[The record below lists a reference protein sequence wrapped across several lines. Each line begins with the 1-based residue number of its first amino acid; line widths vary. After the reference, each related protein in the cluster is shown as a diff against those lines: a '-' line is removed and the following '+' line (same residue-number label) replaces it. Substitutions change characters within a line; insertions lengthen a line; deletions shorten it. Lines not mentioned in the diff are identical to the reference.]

1 MRQRHRPVLEELE
14 ARILF
19 SADLAALSG
28 AHLIDTAEVRQIA
41 PTNSSAVTGPV
52 ESSQIQTDRREIVFV
67 DTGVDHWETLVG
79 DIEAAAG
86 KNNLDVVL
94 IDASRDG
101 IDQISA
107 ALASRNGLDA
117 IHIISHGSD
126 GMLQL
131 GTARVDAATL
141 ATRATQVQAWQ
152 QALNNNA
159 DLLLYGCD
167 VAATAD
173 GQAFVATL
181 GRLMGADVAASD
193 DLTGT
198 TALGGNWTLEY
209 HSGAIEANQLISA
222 DYQLNWQGTLAT
234 YTVTNTSDGGAGSLR
249 AAIIAANSAGGSS
262 TITLSA
268 GTYTLTIAGTSEDA
282 SASGDLDITSNIT
295 IQGAGRG
302 STTING
308 VGLNDRAFDVKNG
321 ATLALQN
328 LTVSGFD
335 ISALQYGG
343 AIYNQ
348 GTVNLTGVS
357 LLNNKAVSGGAVYND
372 TGGVFTATDT
382 VFKDST
388 TTSGYGGALWN
399 DASMTLDRVSIVN
412 NTSTRGGGIEQN
424 AGTLSLINA
433 TVSGNSSTYDGA
445 GIEIVGGSATISF
458 STIANNSTTNSG
470 IGGGIKLTGG
480 SGSIA
485 NSIVFGNTAQWN
497 GQNIDGAL
505 TSGGHNV
512 VGSSNGFTLAGTDKS
527 ANPGLSALALD
538 GSSGQYVQAITTS
551 SNAYNAAGTPAP
563 TTDQR
568 GVTRGAS
575 ADIGAYEVV
584 TNIAPVVT
592 TSGTALAYTENAAAT
607 AVDSGLT
614 VADGDSTNLASA
626 TVSITT
632 GFVSGQDT
640 LAFTN
645 QNGITGSWNSSTGVL
660 TLSGSATLA
669 NYQSAMRSVTYV
681 NTSEAPG
688 TATRTVSFIANDGT
702 ANSTA
707 ATRNI
712 TVTAVN
718 DAPILSSGAVVT
730 LTGQFQNDA
739 PPSGAAGTLV
749 SSLVDFAVPAGQ
761 VDNVTD
767 PDAGALLGIALTN
780 ADTTNGTWWYS
791 INGGTN
797 WNALGAVADNNARLL
812 AADTNTRIYFQPNT
826 NYSGTLASAIT
837 FRAWDQTSG
846 SNGSQADASSNGGT
860 TAFSSATD
868 TASLVVAPAPATLIW
883 NTFQGAAGS
892 DLSQSVAVDA
902 SGNIYIAGYS
912 SATWGSPVRAFGSGN
927 DGYVAKFDSSGNLLW
942 NTFLGGT
949 GTTDQANGIAVDA
962 SGNVYVVGQANA
974 TWGTP
979 VRAYAGGV
987 DVFVAKLNAS
997 TGALTWNT
1005 FLGAGSGTNDYGYGI
1020 AVDGSGNIYVDG
1032 DSNAS
1037 WGAPIRA
1044 YSSGSDAFVAKLTSA
1059 GALSWNT
1066 FLGGTGSDG
1075 ANGIAVDAGGNV
1087 YVGGFSSAT
1096 WGTPARSYGG
1106 GFDMMAAKLSSAGA
1120 LSWNTFMGSAGYEI
1134 AYGLALDGSGNLY
1147 LSGYGDTTWGSPVQA
1162 YSGGYDA
1169 IAVKISN
1176 SGALSW
1182 NTFMGDAGSNDLGGG
1197 IALDGAGN
1205 LYLTGYSQAT
1215 WGSPWSAYSGGMDA
1229 FAVQLNSSGTR
1240 TWNTFLGGSGTDSG
1254 NGVAVD
1260 GSGNVYVA
1268 GYSSATWGSPVR
1280 AYSSG
1285 DDGFLTKI
1293 YSPVPGFT
1301 VTPTSGLTTTEAGG
1315 TAQFTVVLNTAP
1327 TYDVTIGISVSDTTE
1342 ATVSASSLTFTTAN
1356 WNTPQT
1362 VTVTGV
1368 ADSYIDG
1375 NIAYS
1380 IVTAAAVSADANYNG
1395 LNASDVAL
1403 SNTDTNTY
1411 NTLYVDTVSDT
1422 VDGTTTSIAALLAN
1436 KGADGKISLRE
1447 AITAANAT
1455 VNGPGGADVIAFNI
1469 AGGGVQTITL
1479 GTTALPGITDAIVID
1494 GWTQP
1499 GYAGTPLIAING
1511 INAPNSADGLSITAG
1526 GSTVRGLVIEDFGH
1540 YGIYMSTG
1548 GGNLIEG
1555 NYIGTNAAG
1564 TSAAANRFGIVIA
1577 SSANN
1582 TIGGTTAAS
1591 RNLISGNTQDG
1602 INVSGAGATGN
1613 VILGNYIGTNAA
1625 GTGAI
1630 ANSGLGIALASANNT
1645 VGGSSAGARNV
1656 ISGNDLSGIEITGT
1670 AATGNTV
1677 AGNYIGLNAAGTA
1690 AIANGENGVMIDT
1703 GASGNTIGGATA
1715 AARNVISGNTQ
1726 YGVIVTGQA
1735 SIPAN
1740 NIIQGN
1746 YLGTDAAGTA
1756 AVSNGSF
1763 GVAIDYA
1770 AASTSILDNVISGN
1784 TNAGWSASRGG
1795 IYLYA
1800 NGATI
1805 QGNIIGLDATGTVAL
1820 GNGGGASTAGIFE
1833 AGGSSNVLIGGT
1845 GAGQGNTIAGNTGAG
1860 VVVLADP
1867 GHIQILRN
1875 AIYGNTGLG
1884 IDLGNNGVTAN
1895 DAGDADTGANNLQN
1909 FPVPS
1914 SATTNGS
1921 MIVIAGSLNSTASS
1935 YYRIEFFSSPSAD
1948 ASGYGEGRT
1957 YLGYA
1962 NVSTN
1967 GSGNATFN
1975 TTLSV
1980 SVAAGQYVTATAT
1993 KANATYTTFTDTSE
2007 FAQNVTA
2014 VAANN
2019 APSGTNKTQTILEDA
2034 SHTFSTAD
2042 FGFSDSADSPANNLL
2057 AVKITTLPTVGS
2069 LTLSGSA
2076 VTAGQ
2081 TITASDIA
2089 AGKLAFLPAANAN
2102 GAAYASFTFQV
2113 QDDGGT
2119 SNGGVDLDPTPNTF
2133 TFNVT
2138 AVSDA
2143 PVLADTALSLTV
2155 AEDAGLPSGA
2165 VGSLVS
2171 AFTGGISDV
2180 DSGAVNGIALV
2191 ASNETNGVWYYSTD
2205 GGTNWT
2211 SLGAVNS
2218 GSSLLLANNAST
2230 RLYFS
2235 PAANYNGSSTSAL
2248 TLRAWDQT
2256 SGAAGTKVDTSTN
2269 GGTTAFS
2276 SATDVVD
2283 VTVTPVNDAPVLAD
2297 TPLTLIV
2304 AKNAGAP
2311 SGAVGSP
2318 VNAFTGGISDVDNGA
2333 VTGIAL
2339 VASNETNGTWY
2350 YTTNGGTNWTAVGT
2364 VNATF
2369 SLLLANNASTR
2380 LYFSPT
2386 TNYVGSSASALTLR
2400 AWDQTSGTAG
2410 AKVDTSSNGG
2420 ATAFSSATDVIDV
2433 TVSANNVP
2441 PANIVPGAQ
2450 STNEDIAEVFSSANG
2465 NAISITDADAGGANN
2480 QVTLSITNGTLTLAA
2495 TAGLTFVSG
2504 DGTSDAT
2511 MTFRGTASAI
2521 NSALNGLSYS
2531 PTANYNGSATL
2542 TLTTMDSTLL
2552 SLDVDTSLKGHYT
2565 FENTGALGTDT
2576 SPAAGFPGTAVGTT
2590 AVNDATR
2597 GNVISMAGA
2606 GYVQTTGHFGNPSN
2620 LTLAAWVNLATADT
2634 QGSEVISLG
2643 DSVVLRLQDG
2653 GNTLEGIFYNGSSWA
2668 YTSYAV
2674 NLTGA
2679 GWHHVAYT
2687 FDDTSNVQSLYLD
2700 GVAVASTSATASIA
2714 YTLGANSFIGK
2725 HGNAETIYDFNGKID
2740 DARIYNRALTALEIA
2755 TLAGDLPLSD
2765 TDTVAITVNA
2775 VNDAPTITNGAT
2787 VTLSTTNEN
2796 TTSSG
2801 TLVSSILTSVSWSD
2815 IDSGALKGIAVT
2827 AMTGNGIWQYSTD
2840 GTTWAGFGAVN
2851 STNALL
2857 LSATSQVR
2865 YVPDGAN
2872 GETATFSFKAWDQTT
2887 GTASTNGTAAYAS
2900 TASSGGSTA
2909 FSTSSASTSITVS
2922 SVNDAPV
2929 LADTGLSLTVAEGSG
2944 LPAGVVGSLV
2954 NVFAGGIS
2962 DVDNGAVNGI
2972 ALVAS
2977 NETNGTWYYTTNGG
2991 TNWTA
2996 VGTVNA
3002 TFSLLLAN
3010 NASTRLYF
3018 SPTTNYVGSSASAL
3032 TLRAWDQTSGTAG
3045 AKVDTSSNGGAT
3057 AFSSATDVID
3067 VTVSANNVPPV
3078 NVVPGAQSTNE
3089 DTAKVFSS
3097 ANGNAIS
3104 ITDADAG
3111 GANNQVTLSITNGTL
3126 TLAGTAGL
3134 TFVSGDGTSDSTMTF
3149 RGTASAINTALNGL
3163 SYSPTANY
3171 NGSATLT
3178 LATKDSVLLS
3188 LDIDTSLLGHYTFD
3202 SGYLGDDSSP
3212 AAGNIAAVVGATS
3225 VVDGTR
3231 GTVLS
3236 LNGSDNSN
3244 LQITGTFGNPAN
3256 VSLSA
3261 WVNLTAADTGGAEVI
3276 SLGDNVSLRLDA
3288 TYAGWGLVGS
3298 FYDGSGWVATNHS
3311 VNLAGTGWHHVAYT
3325 VNDTGNAATLFL
3337 DGVEVGSTSTT
3348 ASISYTLG
3356 SGTFI
3361 GKHANGDT
3369 TYDFNGLI
3377 DEARIYNRVL
3387 TASEVATL
3395 ANDLPMTDTDTVAL
3409 TVTPVNDAPVVGS
3422 TGSALAYTEN
3432 QVATAVDPG
3441 LTVGDVD
3448 NTNLASATVSITT
3461 GFVSGQDT
3469 LAFTDQNGIA
3479 GSWNSSTGVLTLSG
3493 SSTLAN
3499 YQTALRSV
3507 TYVNTSDDPSTTTRT
3522 VSFVANDGTDSS
3534 AAATRNITLSAVND
3548 APVATI
3554 TAVSY
3559 AVTEQTALTLKN
3571 TGLSIS
3577 DPDAGAGTLTVTLSV
3592 TEGTLTVTAGGS
3604 GAVVSNSGTAS
3615 VTITGTVTQINN
3627 LLGADATS
3635 TLSYID
3641 SSDAPSASTT
3651 LTLQVSDNG
3660 NTGSGG
3666 TQTASDTATINIAAV
3681 NDAPV
3686 ATITAV
3692 SYAAT
3697 EQTTLTLKNTG
3708 LSISDPDAGA
3718 GTLTVTLS
3726 VTEGTLTVT
3735 AGGSGAVVSNS
3746 GTASVT
3752 ITGTVTQINNLLGAD
3767 ATSTLSYINTSDAPS
3782 ASATLTLQV
3791 SDNGNAGS
3799 GGTQTASDTAI
3810 INIAAVNDAPAFA
3823 SLDGAPTYTENAA
3836 AVVLDNNV
3844 TISDAELTAANNF
3857 SGATLTLVRNGG
3869 ADSQDVFSASGTLSA
3884 LTQGGNLTVGGT
3896 TIGSVTTNSG
3906 GTLVLSFNASATNAL
3921 VNSAM
3926 QQIAYSN
3933 SSDAP
3938 PSAAQINW
3946 TFSDGNTGI
3955 QGSGGAQ
3962 SVSGSTKVTIAA
3974 VNDAPVATITAVS
3987 YAATEQTTLTLKNTG
4002 LSISDPDAGAGTL
4015 TVTLSVTEGTLTVT
4029 AGGSGAVVSNSGTAS
4044 VTITGTVT
4052 QINNLLGADA
4062 TSTLSYIDSS
4072 DAPSAST
4079 TLTLQVSDNGNTG
4092 SGGTQTASDT
4102 ATINIVAVN
4111 DAPVLADTALT
4122 LTVAEDAGV
4131 PSGAVGSP
4139 VSAFT
4144 GGISDVDSAAVNG
4157 IAIVGSNE
4165 SDGTWYYSTNGGS
4178 GWTAVGTVS
4187 SASSLLLADNAST
4200 RLYFAPAANY
4210 NGSSSAAVTLRAWD
4224 QTSGTAGTKVDTST
4238 NGGSTAF
4245 SSATDVVDVSVTSI
4259 NDAPSGT
4266 DKTRILLEDG
4276 SHTFSSADFGFTDV
4290 SDSPANSFLAVRIT
4304 TLPTVGSLTLSGVA
4318 VSAGQSIAATD
4329 ITASKLVFS
4338 PVSNANGAA
4347 YASFTF
4353 QVQDDGGS
4361 GNGGIDLDQAPK
4373 TFTFDVT
4380 AVNDAPIITSHGG
4393 APASLTAA
4401 ENQTAVTTITATDA
4415 DAGAVLTYTIS
4426 GADAGYFSIDAS
4438 SGVLTFTVAPDF
4450 EIRVDA
4456 NNDGVYELTVQVADG
4471 QGGFATQALSV
4482 SVTNVNEAPTLVS
4495 LSSSSLAENTD
4506 TTGGHVVGDLT
4517 TSDPDAADSA
4527 TYSIVGGADAGLFS
4541 LGGPG
4546 NNQLVLDAGVL
4557 DFETRATY
4565 QVTLRVTDAGGLSH
4579 DQSLTVN
4586 VSDVN
4591 EAPAFASTP
4600 ITAATQDAAYSYTIS
4615 TLDPDSGA
4623 SLVITA
4629 PGLPAWMMLT
4639 DNGDGTATLSGTPGN
4654 DQVGSHGVVLQVSDG
4669 VLFASQ
4675 SFTLVVA
4682 NINDAPII
4690 TSHGGAPASLTA
4702 AENQTAVTTIT
4713 ATDADA
4719 GAVLTYT
4726 ISGADAGYFSIDAS
4740 SGVLTFTVAPDF
4752 EIRVDA
4758 NNDGVYE
4765 LTVQVADGQ
4774 GGFAT
4779 QALSVS
4785 VTNVNEAPTLVSLS
4799 SSSLAE
4805 NTDTTGGHVVGDL
4818 TTSDPDAA
4826 DSATYSI
4833 VGGADAGLF
4842 SLGGPGNNQ
4851 LVLDAGVLDFET
4863 RATYQVTLRVTDAG
4877 GLSHD
4882 QSLTVNVSDVNEAP
4896 AFASTPITAAT
4907 QDAAYSYTISTLDP
4921 DSGAS
4926 LVITAPGLPAWMML
4940 TDNGDGTATLS
4951 GTPGNDQVG
4960 SHGVVLQ
4967 VSDGVLFAS
4976 QSFTLVVANI
4986 NEAPVITSH
4995 GGAPASLTAAENQT
5009 AVTTIT
5015 ATDADAGAVLTYTI
5029 SGVDAGYFSIEA
5041 SSGILTFTVAPDFEN
5056 RVDANNDGVYELTV
5070 QVADGQGGFAT
5081 QALSVTVTN
5090 VNEAPIAAAD
5100 SFSANEDTAIAG
5112 NVLTNDTDPEGDV
5125 LNAVLVTGPSHGTL
5139 SFNADGS
5146 FRYTSA
5152 GNWFGSDSF
5161 SYRADDGSLS
5171 SAQVTVMLTVAAVND
5186 PPAISPIA
5194 LANLAEDGSLLITQ
5208 ANLLAGASDVDGDAL
5223 TASNLAL
5230 VSGSGTLADNGNGT
5244 WTFSPAANWNGASSF
5259 SFVVSDGTTS
5269 TANTANLTVTA
5280 VNDVPTSSPV
5290 TLTPITEDSGSRL
5303 ITQAELLGTAADI
5316 EGDALT
5322 VSQVLIASENG
5333 TLIDNGDGS
5342 WRYTPAANDDT
5353 SVIFSY
5359 TITDNGTT
5367 NGIADPKSLAASA
5380 SLDITAVNDAPV
5392 SADGALSVAEDN
5404 SAIGQL
5410 PAATDIEG
5418 DPLTYALATTA
5429 QHGSVSVNNEGSFN
5443 YHPDADFNGND
5454 SFSFSITDSH
5464 GASHNYG
5471 FTIVVTPVNDAPVA
5485 ADLTVSTMVNSL
5497 LSARLPAASDVDGD
5511 PISYALLTAA
5521 SHGTVAVVS
5530 SGQFTYRPTTNYA
5543 GPDQFT
5549 YTVSDG
5555 QGGTGVYTAT
5565 IDVRRTGDIGT
5576 APPSATA
5583 PPAEA
5588 NEANPLPATVPDG
5601 KGGAKA
5607 GKPVVTPPSPVLPR
5621 ANPDLIDGKGLDSR
5635 DATATRSTH
5644 VMVPVEPISRRSE
5657 IDAETA
5663 DLLTVD
5669 VSGLDYL
5676 WKSIF
5681 RTAGSTSHTGD
5692 GKVELEPGKPSDDQ
5706 NDTQWLLD
5714 VTPAKAVGVTLSVGV
5729 VWWTIRAGGLLASLA
5744 ASLPAW
5750 RGLDVTMI
5758 LDDRKRRPGEAGNP
5772 ADEGRA

>member
-3666 TQTASDTATINIAAV
+3666 TQTASDTATINI
-3681 NDAPV
+3681 
-3686 ATITAV
+3686 
-3692 SYAAT
+3692 
-3697 EQTTLTLKNTG
+3697 
-3708 LSISDPDAGA
+3708 
-3718 GTLTVTLS
+3718 
-3726 VTEGTLTVT
+3726 
-3735 AGGSGAVVSNS
+3735 
-3746 GTASVT
+3746 
-3752 ITGTVTQINNLLGAD
+3752 
-3767 ATSTLSYINTSDAPS
+3767 
-3782 ASATLTLQV
+3782 
-3791 SDNGNAGS
+3791 
-3799 GGTQTASDTAI
+3799 
-3810 INIAAVNDAPAFA
+3810 
-3823 SLDGAPTYTENAA
+3823 
-3836 AVVLDNNV
+3836 
-3844 TISDAELTAANNF
+3844 
-3857 SGATLTLVRNGG
+3857 
-3869 ADSQDVFSASGTLSA
+3869 
-3884 LTQGGNLTVGGT
+3884 
-3896 TIGSVTTNSG
+3896 
-3906 GTLVLSFNASATNAL
+3906 
-3921 VNSAM
+3921 
-3926 QQIAYSN
+3926 
-3933 SSDAP
+3933 
-3938 PSAAQINW
+3938 
-3946 TFSDGNTGI
+3946 
-3955 QGSGGAQ
+3955 
-3962 SVSGSTKVTIAA
+3962 
-3974 VNDAPVATITAVS
+3974 
-3987 YAATEQTTLTLKNTG
+3987 
-4002 LSISDPDAGAGTL
+4002 
-4015 TVTLSVTEGTLTVT
+4015 
-4029 AGGSGAVVSNSGTAS
+4029 
-4044 VTITGTVT
+4044 
-4052 QINNLLGADA
+4052 
-4062 TSTLSYIDSS
+4062 
-4072 DAPSAST
+4072 
-4079 TLTLQVSDNGNTG
+4079 
-4092 SGGTQTASDT
+4092 
-4102 ATINIVAVN
+4102 VAVN

-4380 AVNDAPIITSHGG
+4380 AV
-4393 APASLTAA
+4393 
-4401 ENQTAVTTITATDA
+4401 
-4415 DAGAVLTYTIS
+4415 
-4426 GADAGYFSIDAS
+4426 
-4438 SGVLTFTVAPDF
+4438 
-4450 EIRVDA
+4450 
-4456 NNDGVYELTVQVADG
+4456 
-4471 QGGFATQALSV
+4471 
-4482 SVTNVNEAPTLVS
+4482 
-4495 LSSSSLAENTD
+4495 
-4506 TTGGHVVGDLT
+4506 
-4517 TSDPDAADSA
+4517 
-4527 TYSIVGGADAGLFS
+4527 
-4541 LGGPG
+4541 
-4546 NNQLVLDAGVL
+4546 
-4557 DFETRATY
+4557 
-4565 QVTLRVTDAGGLSH
+4565 
-4579 DQSLTVN
+4579 
-4586 VSDVN
+4586 
-4591 EAPAFASTP
+4591 
-4600 ITAATQDAAYSYTIS
+4600 
-4615 TLDPDSGA
+4615 
-4623 SLVITA
+4623 
-4629 PGLPAWMMLT
+4629 
-4639 DNGDGTATLSGTPGN
+4639 
-4654 DQVGSHGVVLQVSDG
+4654 
-4669 VLFASQ
+4669 
-4675 SFTLVVA
+4675 
-4682 NINDAPII
+4682 NDAPII